1 MESTQMGKV
10 QPGSSPLFTVEIDA
24 GPIYEFLISLDIVYN
39 TYHSAE
45 TYEAGEA
52 WFVALRRSVSA
63 DLHVAVSE
71 LDALDFEAF
80 GGHKVW
86 SNLTGFAHS
95 CPAPRDI
102 STFLAQVEALTPLE
116 LRLILSGYYLR
127 GAHRLILPDL
137 ILQAAQGKSAAQEQ
151 LCAASPVWQE
161 IVRVLFATDPT
172 ELKSRIVS
180 ILTLWYRDVFRPLE
194 SQVVPLLLRDAQMKR
209 ELIPTMSSE
218 QLIETATNG
227 LTFLPEP
234 GYRKVLLIPSFTLR
248 PWIITTEYLDSKIF
262 YYPLADEIVQQ
273 GPLPPANLV
282 RLYRALADE
291 RRLRILKFLV
301 QREPVSLQEVAEA
314 VDVTKSTAH
323 HHLATL
329 RTAGLVRV
337 SDANKGYSLR
347 KEMLPRVWQALQGY
361 LQVDV
366 PLPPS

>member
-1 MESTQMGKV
+1 MGKV

-24 GPIYEFLISLDIVYN
+24 GPIYEFLISLDIVYD
-39 TYHSAE
+39 TYHGAE

-52 WFVALRRSVSA
+52 WFAALRRSVSA
-63 DLHVAVSE
+63 DLHAAMSE

-86 SNLTGFAHS
+86 SNLTGLAHS

-116 LRLILSGYYLR
+116 LLLILSGYYLR
-127 GAHRLILPDL
+127 GARRLILPDL
-137 ILQAAQGKSAAQEQ
+137 ILQAAQGKGEAQEQ

-180 ILTLWYRDVFRPLE
+180 VLTRWYMDVFRPLE

-209 ELIPTMSSE
+209 ELIPTMPSE

-248 PWIITTEYLDSKIF
+248 PWIITTEYLDMKIF

-273 GPLPPANLV
+273 GPLPPASLV

-301 QREPVSLQEVAEA
+301 HREPVSLQEVAEA
-314 VDVTKSTAH
+314 VDVTKSTAY

-329 RTAGLVRV
+329 RTAGLVRI
-337 SDANKGYSLR
+337 SDADKGYSLR

-366 PLPPS
+366 PLPTS